1 MTLRIFLSVL
11 LFIAVLLSCQE
22 FGVSLKN
29 EQVKKL
35 TVAALTGEPENY
47 APTLK
52 MAIDSLQSKSYWLY
66 NESINPVVSGNLF
79 SMLANNEKSLDSAA
93 SYNRQALYYYDLA
106 SKSRPVSGLNWSS
119 MAYVTER
126 INKEDKRLFD
136 YIRLAHRDGQY
147 EFQTHIKLGLV
158 ARDLIQSGVALPEE
172 IKEIFLRQMQSGL
185 KHPKSKPTLTFA
197 VLKKDGVKEVMCS
210 WATED
215 TMKTLLKC

>member
-79 SMLANNEKSLDSAA
+79 SMLANNEKSHDSAA

-136 YIRLAHRDGQY
+136 CP
-147 EFQTHIKLGLV
+147 IKKS
-158 ARDLIQSGVALPEE
+158 ITPSE
-172 IKEIFLRQMQSGL
+172 KEILINRPSRSAKLRYGIRNN
-185 KHPKSKPTLTFA
+185 KKYFFPNELTEKF
-197 VLKKDGVKEVMCS
+197 KDYLEIEGMGS
-210 WATED
+210 H
-215 TMKTLLKC
+215 L